1 MFLSLEELRTL
12 TGYQRPTCMIRWLRE
27 NGFVFT
33 VAADGYPRLLVE
45 HVRTRLT
52 GERVRKRTEPD
63 LSALNSK
70 G

>member
-1 MFLSLEELRTL
+1 
-12 TGYQRPTCMIRWLRE
+12 MIRWLRE